1 MGRPK
6 KILWK
11 EDKSDGVIYVCPYC
25 HRYLVLT
32 GKGIHQ
38 CFVCGGFVDTSESEP
53 CPDTVKRIKYDGLRP
68 WCVPV
73 LCRTHGEGQLMRLQ
87 VGSGV

>member
-32 GKGIHQ
+32 GKGIYQ

-68 WCVPV
+68 WK
-73 LCRTHGEGQLMRLQ
+73 
-87 VGSGV
+87 